1 MFRVDLLGGVD
12 LSREFFTVWTDLF
25 MDLTLFQGL
34 ELVIDVVRAVA
45 YTWLTL
51 LLFLLCR
58 AASEVD
64 FSIIILYLRYAW
76 SFQTSSV
83 WEYC

>member
-1 MFRVDLLGGVD
+1 MLRGVD
-12 LSREFFTVWTDLF
+12 LSGEFFSLWTDQL
-25 MDLTLFQGL
+25 MGLTLFQGL
-34 ELVIDVVRAVA
+34 ELMLDVIRTVA

-64 FSIIILYLRYAW
+64 FSIIILCLRYAW